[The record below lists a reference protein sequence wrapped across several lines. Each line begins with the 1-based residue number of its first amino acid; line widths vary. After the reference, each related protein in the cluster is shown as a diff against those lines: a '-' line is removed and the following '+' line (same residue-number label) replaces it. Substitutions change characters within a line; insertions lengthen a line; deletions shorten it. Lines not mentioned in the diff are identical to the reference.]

1 MKIFLEVSAS
11 AMVKLKAG
19 NKSNVN
25 YNLAKGVGTNRLD
38 ESESIFQRARVPMGL
53 VEYTTNFFVADDLN
67 SVCCIS

>member
-38 ESESIFQRARVPMGL
+38 ESESRFPEGQGYLWDFWSTPP
-53 VEYTTNFFVADDLN
+53 
-67 SVCCIS
+67 ISL

>member
-11 AMVKLKAG
+11 AMVNLKAG

-38 ESESIFQRARVPMGL
+38 ESESIFTEGKGTYGTCGVHHQFLCSG
-53 VEYTTNFFVADDLN
+53 
-67 SVCCIS
+67 

>member
-25 YNLAKGVGTNRLD
+25 YNLAKRSRHKSFG
-38 ESESIFQRARVPMGL
+38 
-53 VEYTTNFFVADDLN
+53 
-67 SVCCIS
+67 